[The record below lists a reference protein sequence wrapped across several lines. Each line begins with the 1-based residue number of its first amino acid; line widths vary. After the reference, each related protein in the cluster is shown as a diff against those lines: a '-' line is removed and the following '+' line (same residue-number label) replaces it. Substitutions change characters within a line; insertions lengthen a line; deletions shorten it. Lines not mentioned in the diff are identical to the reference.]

1 MTEPNVNIEQRS
13 PEWFALRI
21 GKATASRI
29 HGIISRTKTGWGFK
43 RADYA
48 SELVI
53 EKITGERAPSFSSP
67 EMQWGTDNEDAAR
80 DEYRKTTFE
89 EVFEAGFVIHPT
101 IPDSGASPDGYVG
114 ENGLIEIKCP
124 KTSTHIESLTRGVIK
139 PEYHTQMQWQMA
151 CTGRQWC
158 DFVSYDPRMPEGLRL
173 WVQRVDRDDLFIA
186 QTEVMVKEFLA
197 EVDATVEELRA
208 KLQEKMK

>member
-1 MTEPNVNIEQRS
+1 MNEQENKIEQRS
-13 PEWFALRI
+13 PEWFALRV

-29 HGIISRTKTGWGFK
+29 HHIITRTNSGWSYK
-43 RADYA
+43 RKDYA

-53 EKITGERAPSFSSP
+53 EKITGEKALSFSNP
-67 EMQWGTDNEDAAR
+67 EMQWGVDNEDAAR

-89 EVFEAGFVIHPT
+89 EVFEAGFVIHPS

-124 KTSTHIESLTRGVIK
+124 KTSTHIESLTKGVIK

-158 DFVSYDPRMPEGLRL
+158 DFVSYDPRMPEGLKI
-173 WVQRVDRDDLFIA
+173 WVQRIDRDDLFIS

-197 EVDATVEELRA
+197 EVDATVEQLKQ
-208 KLQEKMK
+208 KLQEKIK